1 MSGGTGQFCH
11 HRLLSITPAAECRH
25 WSNRGIHGANRG
37 ITAQIQCAIIFSWL
51 YNWINVAVVQPV
63 AWLQLAASL
72 VASGLAGATLLTYAM
87 QTITLVLA
95 TDRGA

>member
-11 HRLLSITPAAECRH
+11 HRLLLITPPAECRH
-25 WSNRGIHGANRG
+25 WSNRDIHGANRG

-51 YNWINVAVVQPV
+51 YNWINVAVVQPGSM
-63 AWLQLAASL
+63 AATGRI
-72 VASGLAGATLLTYAM
+72 ASGLAGATLLTYAV

-95 TDRGA
+95 TELGA